1 VSIKGTWKETSR
13 PVRTSRHS
21 ATTGPRRW
29 RPIDG
34 AAIGVLIFIGSYYF
48 DTATNRGVALKLRFS
63 DSVQGVAVYCCRI
76 HGYISEKK

>member
-1 VSIKGTWKETSR
+1 VEGNLAAGTDVASLGHD
-13 PVRTSRHS
+13 RTAQVASYRC
-21 ATTGPRRW
+21 
-29 RPIDG
+29 
-34 AAIGVLIFIGSYYF
+34 AIGVLIFIGSYYF